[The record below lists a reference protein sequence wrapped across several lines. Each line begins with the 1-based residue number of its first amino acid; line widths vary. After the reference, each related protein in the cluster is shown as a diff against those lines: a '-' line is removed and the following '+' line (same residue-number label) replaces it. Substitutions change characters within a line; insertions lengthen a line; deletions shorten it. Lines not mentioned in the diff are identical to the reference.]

1 MPLLSR
7 PPKAAHAGPPP
18 GPASGPPSGPILR
31 LGKTAPPAHAVVT
44 VPGSQIPLLRLE
56 LPPGLRGQAREQV
69 ARRQLADRTGLSPD
83 SLGLRPFVMQAASGQ
98 KTAKS
103 GRGPQSPR
111 TQSPRKPRPGT
122 QNAGTR
128 RTETQST
135 ETQNGGQNWTR
146 VLVGDSQYLQE
157 LQAIT
162 CRAVLPDYL
171 TLPTTAGLWTLAL
184 EQVTPAAAETETAHR
199 PLLLARLGPEDGFSA
214 QPAIA
219 LAMLR
224 QQLEHSAPEPPRP
237 QAPHQTP
244 PPALPQ
250 AILWT
255 GPPTSPVLTEVE
267 ALARAHDIAL
277 VHSPDAVSAFGLA
290 PPQVLAHGELACD
303 LRHNPMAAR
312 AQMAAA
318 VLPWRW
324 PLLAGCLAAA
334 LWAAGE
340 LVQISR
346 LEAEITTQE
355 RRNQALVKRHFVPE
369 GPVLDARR
377 QVSRALSALR
387 QNSAAT
393 KGQGA
398 PLALTARL
406 AEVVTAGGPG
416 ADLRPEL
423 LRYRSTEGLLL
434 ALRLKDFAAVDQLL
448 ADLRQAGLNSTLTDS
463 RVNEAE
469 SGVRAEFVITG
480 ITPSEV
486 QP

>member
-7 PPKAAHAGPPP
+7 PPKAAHAGPLP
-18 GPASGPPSGPILR
+18 GPVSGPTSGPILR

-44 VPGSQIPLLRLE
+44 VPGSQIPLLHLE

-83 SLGLRPFVMQAASGQ
+83 SLGLRPFVLQAPSGQ

-103 GRGPQSPR
+103 SA
-111 TQSPRKPRPGT
+111 GT
-122 QNAGTR
+122 QNR
-128 RTETQST
+128 
-135 ETQNGGQNWTR
+135 GQHWAQ

-157 LQAIT
+157 LQALS

-184 EQVTPAAAETETAHR
+184 EQVTPAGEETATAPR

-219 LAMLR
+219 MALLR
-224 QQLEHSAPEPPRP
+224 QALEHPHSQETGLATP
-237 QAPHQTP
+237 QAIPR
-244 PPALPQ
+244 

-255 GPPTSPVLTEVE
+255 GPAATPVLAEVE

-277 VHSPDAVSAFGLA
+277 IHSPDEVSALGLA

-324 PLLAGCLAAA
+324 PLLAGCIAAA

-377 QVSRALSALR
+377 QVSRVLSALR

-393 KGQGA
+393 KGQGD

-406 AEVVTAGGPG
+406 AEVVTAGGSG

-423 LRYRSTEGLLL
+423 LRYRATEGLLL

>member
-18 GPASGPPSGPILR
+18 GPASGPTSGPILR

-44 VPGSQIPLLRLE
+44 VPGSQIPLLHLE

-83 SLGLRPFVMQAASGQ
+83 SLGLRPFVLQAPSGQ

-103 GRGPQSPR
+103 SA
-111 TQSPRKPRPGT
+111 GT
-122 QNAGTR
+122 QNR
-128 RTETQST
+128 
-135 ETQNGGQNWTR
+135 GQHWAQ

-244 PPALPQ
+244 PPALPK

-255 GPPTSPVLTEVE
+255 GPPASPVLAEVE